1 MTTKILFIEKQP
13 ELAAYLRD
21 IAQSTEFQ
29 LALVPVDS
37 HVFQHSTSPDFIA
50 GARFYKQTLLTIADP
65 EEPEVESQPQ
75 PGLVDPSFPNS
86 VTAKQE
92 IQTKS

>member
-1 MTTKILFIEKQP
+1 MTTKELFIEKNP

-21 IAQSTEFQ
+21 IAKSTQFQ

-37 HVFQHSTSPDFIA
+37 EVFQHATSPDFIA

-65 EEPEVESQPQ
+65 EEPEAEGQPQ
-75 PGLVDPSFPNS
+75 PGLIDPNFPNS

-92 IQTKS
+92 PKPKA